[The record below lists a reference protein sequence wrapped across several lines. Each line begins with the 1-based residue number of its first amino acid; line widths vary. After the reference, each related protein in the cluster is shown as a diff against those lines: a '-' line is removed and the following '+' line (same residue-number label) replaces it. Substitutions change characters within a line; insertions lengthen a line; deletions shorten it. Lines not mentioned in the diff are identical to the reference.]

1 MICNKIF
8 SIIRIELKNT
18 LYYRADAFMNFFS
31 SLLYLFVSVMIW
43 RSLYSENILMQK
55 TMITYLI
62 LVSVASIFVNDNLQS
77 VFAYKIRSGS
87 ISADFLLP
95 ISFKKYMLC
104 VSIGKGGG
112 HFFLSTIPTVIVALL
127 LWGIVKPIDLQGGCL
142 YIIAQ
147 IFGFCLAL
155 EMNFLLAQVM
165 LYTKNRDVT
174 AFAFWTLTA
183 IFGGRYMPYWLYPRV
198 LLVITKCLPFHLFY
212 SVPISIY
219 LGKLNPMETYL
230 HIMYQIFWF
239 ILLIWFNKLIY
250 IKTSLTVTIQG
261 G

>member
-104 VSIGKGGG
+104 VSIGKGVG

-127 LWGIVKPIDLQGGCL
+127 LWGIVKPIDLQGGCPDIRFLPCFGNEFLTCTSYVIYEKSRCYCFCFLDIDSYFWRSL
-142 YIIAQ
+142 YAVLAIPACFTRHNEVLTVSFILFCSYFH
-147 IFGFCLAL
+147 IFGKVKSDGNLSSYYVS
-155 EMNFLLAQVM
+155 N
-165 LYTKNRDVT
+165 
-174 AFAFWTLTA
+174 
-183 IFGGRYMPYWLYPRV
+183 I
-198 LLVITKCLPFHLFY
+198 LVH
-212 SVPISIY
+212 
-219 LGKLNPMETYL
+219 
-230 HIMYQIFWF
+230 
-239 ILLIWFNKLIY
+239 
-250 IKTSLTVTIQG
+250 TIDMV
-261 G
+261 